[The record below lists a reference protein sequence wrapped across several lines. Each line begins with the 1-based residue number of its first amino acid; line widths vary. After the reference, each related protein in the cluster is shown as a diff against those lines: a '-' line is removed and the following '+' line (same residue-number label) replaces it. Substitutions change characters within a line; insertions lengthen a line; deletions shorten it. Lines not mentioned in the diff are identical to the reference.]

1 MQIRRLVG
9 TLTATVAVSAAV
21 LALTA
26 APASAHVAV
35 KADKAQAGAT
45 DVTITFSAEAES
57 SKAGIA
63 SVKVALPAGIAPAD
77 VSLASGPSG
86 WALAADA
93 DGFTV
98 SGPALAAKKDAEYAV
113 KVAKLPADATEL
125 AFKTLVTY
133 TDGKVDRW
141 IDAAGTDNPAPV
153 LKLAAAAPG
162 AQAPTS
168 AVSSVAP
175 TSEAAT
181 PTTAAAAP
189 ITTAA
194 DAANDEADSSATPWI
209 VLAVVVVVGLL
220 AVLFFRWRRGRNQG
234 GA

>member
-1 MQIRRLVG
+1 MQIRRVLG
-9 TLTATVAVSAAV
+9 TLAATAAVSAAV
-21 LALTA
+21 LAGTA
-26 APASAHVAV
+26 LPASAHVAV

-98 SGPALAAKKDAEYAV
+98 SGTALATKKDAEYAV

-153 LKLAAAAPG
+153 LKLAPA

-168 AVSSVAP
+168 AVSTVAP
-175 TSEAAT
+175 TSEAAV

-189 ITTAA
+189 VTTAA

-220 AVLFFRWRRGRNQG
+220 AVLFFRWRRKNAQG